1 MEPEKDDGNIEY
13 KLKLI
18 DKSIERIENLATQM
32 RYRCEEG
39 DGECIYNIGV
49 EDDGTIIGITK
60 KEYQETVQI
69 LTRAAEK
76 NKYSITPLTITPL
89 DSNELCLYEVL
100 IREQNENKYIDIKVA
115 IAGPVDAG
123 KSTFLGVLT
132 TDKLDDGRGSARLSV
147 FNFPHEIKTG
157 RTSSIGHHILG
168 FDNEGK
174 SVNYNSINGKI
185 SWPQIVR
192 RSAKIIS
199 LFDMCGHE
207 KYLKTTIL
215 GLASTQPDLCLIV
228 VGANKGIR
236 NEQTKTGRQK
246 KYENMTREHIF
257 LCITLNIPF
266 AIIVTKIDM
275 ISLQGIE
282 NVYEQTI
289 KDIQTL
295 VRCPGVRRQPI
306 KVENKEDVLICAKQI
321 HTESIVPIF
330 PISNVSG
337 KGIDKLKSF
346 LNLMT
351 KQTKQHLTTDVEYH
365 IDSIWSV
372 PGVGTVIGGHLLNGT
387 INVNDKL
394 YIGPNNGKYDQIVVR
409 SIHCKK
415 VPLQTVSYGSYVC
428 LAIKKYERKLIKRG
442 NVIVSNV
449 SQQILTNQFIA
460 EIKILRSHST
470 TIRVGY
476 EPVIYVS
483 TVRQTVTLLKIDNK
497 INSRNPE
504 KTKDDD
510 ILRTDDTA
518 LCTFSLKF
526 QPEFIKPNMRLL
538 MAEGRTKI
546 IGVVKSVS

>member
-18 DKSIERIENLATQM
+18 DKSEERIENLATQM

-39 DGECIYNIGV
+39 NGECIYNIGV
-49 EDDGTIIGITK
+49 EDDGTIVGITS
-60 KEYQETVQI
+60 EEFEQTVKI
-69 LTRAAEK
+69 LTTAAEK
-76 NKYSITPLTITPL
+76 NKYSITTLTTTQTDTVGL
-89 DSNELCLYEVL
+89 FLYEVL
-100 IREQNENKYIDIKVA
+100 IREQNEDKYIDIKVVV
-115 IAGPVDAG
+115 AGPVDAG
-123 KSTFLGVLT
+123 KSSFLGVLT
-132 TDKLDDGRGSARLSV
+132 TGKLDDGRGSARLSI

-157 RTSSIGHHILG
+157 RTSSISHHILG
-168 FDNEGK
+168 FDDKGK
-174 SVNYNSINGKI
+174 SVNYSSPIGKI

-199 LFDMCGHE
+199 LYDTCGHE

-215 GLASTQPDLCLIV
+215 GLASSQPDLCLIV

-236 NEQTKTGRQK
+236 NEQSKTGRQK

-275 ISLQGIE
+275 VNLQGIE

-289 KDIQTL
+289 KDLQTL
-295 VRCPGVRRQPI
+295 IRCPGIRRQPI
-306 KVENKEDVLICAKQI
+306 KVETNEDMLICAKQV
-321 HTESIVPIF
+321 HTESLVPIF
-330 PISNVSG
+330 PISNVTG
-337 KGIDKLKSF
+337 QGIDKLKSF
-346 LNLMT
+346 LNLVS
-351 KQTKQHLTTDVEYH
+351 KQPKHNSGTEVEYH
-365 IDSIWSV
+365 IDSTWSV
-372 PGVGTVIGGHLLNGT
+372 AGVGTVIGGHLLSGT
-387 INVNDKL
+387 IRINDKL
-394 YIGPNNGKYDQIVVR
+394 FLGPINGKYDQVVVR

-415 VPLQTVSYGSYVC
+415 VPLQVVSCGSYVC
-428 LAIKKYERKLIKRG
+428 LALKKYERKIIKRG
-442 NVIVSNV
+442 NVLVSTP
-449 SQQILTNQFIA
+449 SQQILTKQFVA
-460 EIKILRSHST
+460 DVKVLRSHST

-476 EPVIYVS
+476 EPVIHVS
-483 TVRQTVTLLKIDNK
+483 SIRQTVTLLKIENK

-504 KTKDDD
+504 QTKDDD

-526 QPEFIKPNMRLL
+526 QPEFIVPDMRLL

-546 IGVVKSVS
+546 IGVVKSIS

>member
-18 DKSIERIENLATQM
+18 DKSEERIENLATQM

-39 DGECIYNIGV
+39 NGECIYNIGV
-49 EDDGTIIGITK
+49 EDDGTIVGITS
-60 KEYQETVQI
+60 EEFEQTVKI
-69 LTRAAEK
+69 LTTAAEK
-76 NKYSITPLTITPL
+76 NKYSITTLTTTQTDTVGL
-89 DSNELCLYEVL
+89 FLYEVL
-100 IREQNENKYIDIKVA
+100 IREQNEDKYIDIKVVV
-115 IAGPVDAG
+115 AGPVDAG
-123 KSTFLGVLT
+123 KSSFLGVLT
-132 TDKLDDGRGSARLSV
+132 TGKLDDGRGSARLSI

-157 RTSSIGHHILG
+157 RTSSISHHILG
-168 FDNEGK
+168 FDDKGK
-174 SVNYNSINGKI
+174 SVNYSSPIGKI

-199 LFDMCGHE
+199 LYDTCGHE

-215 GLASTQPDLCLIV
+215 GLASSQPDLCLIV

-236 NEQTKTGRQK
+236 NEQSKTGRQK

-275 ISLQGIE
+275 VNLQGIE

-289 KDIQTL
+289 KDLQTL
-295 VRCPGVRRQPI
+295 IRCPGIRRQPI
-306 KVENKEDVLICAKQI
+306 KVETNEDMLICAKQV
-321 HTESIVPIF
+321 HTESLVPIF
-330 PISNVSG
+330 PISNVTG
-337 KGIDKLKSF
+337 QGIDKLKSF
-346 LNLMT
+346 LNLVS
-351 KQTKQHLTTDVEYH
+351 KQPKQNSGTEVEYH
-365 IDSIWSV
+365 IDSTWSV
-372 PGVGTVIGGHLLNGT
+372 AGVGTVIGGHLLSGT
-387 INVNDKL
+387 IRINDKL
-394 YIGPNNGKYDQIVVR
+394 FLGPINGKYDQVVVR

-415 VPLQTVSYGSYVC
+415 VPLQVVSCGSYVC
-428 LAIKKYERKLIKRG
+428 LALKKYERKIIKRG
-442 NVIVSNV
+442 NVLVSTP
-449 SQQILTNQFIA
+449 SQQILTKQFVA
-460 EIKILRSHST
+460 DVKVLRSHST

-476 EPVIYVS
+476 EPVIHVS
-483 TVRQTVTLLKIDNK
+483 SIRQTVTLLKIENK

-504 KTKDDD
+504 QTKDDD

-526 QPEFIKPNMRLL
+526 QPEFIVPDMRLL

-546 IGVVKSVS
+546 IGVVKSIS